1 MSSQFVDFNAD
12 GHLDFIAATYE
23 GTVFLVAGSKDGW
36 GQPQHLEDAKG
47 RNIVIS
53 LYYDM
58 EDNEYK
64 NANRSPKGQK
74 DSGDHCVSATVF
86 DWDDDGD
93 LDLLLGAY
101 DGALYRQMNEGKPGA
116 PAYTGVNIPV
126 EAGGK
131 PFEMRGGLT
140 AARLVDWN
148 GDGLQDLVCGGFKG
162 GVSVLVNK
170 GQRDKPR
177 FGAPK
182 TLIAKAKMNG
192 APSEG
197 LYVDP
202 VDYDGDGDLDLL
214 VGGIAQVPS
223 EQTPL
228 SDEEAVN
235 LDQWMNK
242 LEKLEAQSIALY
254 ENLEK
259 ALANFSKKEK
269 RAALKEFQSGK
280 AMQMLEDSIARLYAK
295 IGKLESAPARESG
308 IWLYRRR

>member
-23 GTVFLVAGSKDGW
+23 GTVFLVAGSEDGW

-58 EDNEYK
+58 EDNKYK
-64 NANRSPKGQK
+64 NANRSPEGQK

-101 DGALYRQMNEGKPGA
+101 GGALYRQMNEGKPGA

-126 EAGGK
+126 EADGE

-162 GVSVLVNK
+162 GVSVLVNV
-170 GQRDKPR
+170 GQRGAPR
-177 FGAPK
+177 FGAPT
-182 TLIAKAKMNG
+182 TLIKKSKQLAG
-192 APSEG
+192 PTEG

-214 VGGIAQVPS
+214 VGGIALVPS
-223 EQTPL
+223 KETAL
-228 SDEEAVN
+228 SDTEADN
-235 LDQWMNK
+235 LDRWTK
-242 LEKLEAQSIALY
+242 RLEGLEAQSDALY
-254 ENLEK
+254 EQLEEESVNL
-259 ALANFSKKEK
+259 SKKEK
-269 RAALKEFQSGK
+269 RAALKELQSGE
-280 AMQMLEDSIARLYAK
+280 AMQGLEEAIVRFQK
-295 IGKLESAPARESG
+295 KVGKLESPPARESG

>member
-23 GTVFLVAGSKDGW
+23 GTVFLVAGSEDGW
-36 GQPQHLEDAKG
+36 GQPQHLKDSQG
-47 RNIVIS
+47 RNVVIS

-64 NANRSPKGQK
+64 NANRSPEGQK

-86 DWDDDGD
+86 DWDGDGD

-101 DGALYRQMNEGKPGA
+101 GGALYRQMNEGKPGA

-126 EAGGK
+126 EADGE

-140 AARLVDWN
+140 AARHVDRN

-162 GVSVLVNK
+162 GVSVLVNV
-170 GQRDKPR
+170 GQRGAPR
-177 FGAPK
+177 FGAPS
-182 TLIAKAKMNG
+182 TLIKKSKQLAG
-192 APSEG
+192 PSEG

-214 VGGIAQVPS
+214 VGGIALVPS
-223 EQTPL
+223 KETAL
-228 SDEEAVN
+228 SDSEADN
-235 LDQWMNK
+235 LDKWTKK
-242 LEKLEAQSIALY
+242 LEDLKAQSDALY
-254 ENLEK
+254 GQLKEESQNL
-259 ALANFSKKEK
+259 SKKEK
-269 RAALKEFQSGK
+269 RAALKELQSGE
-280 AMQMLEDSIARLYAK
+280 AMQELEKAIARLEK
-295 IGKLESAPARESG
+295 KVGKLDSPPARESG

>member
-12 GHLDFIAATYE
+12 GHLDFITATYE
-23 GTVFLVAGSKDGW
+23 GTVFLVTGSDDGW
-36 GQPQHLEDAKG
+36 GEPQHLKDFKG
-47 RNIVIS
+47 RNVVIS

-101 DGALYRQMNEGKPGA
+101 DGALYRQMNDGKPGA

-126 EAGGK
+126 EADGK

-162 GVSVLVNK
+162 GVSVLLNV
-170 GQRDKPR
+170 GQRGAPG
-177 FGAPK
+177 FGAPT
-182 TLIAKAKMNG
+182 TLIPKSKMISG
-192 APSEG
+192 PSEG

-214 VGGIAQVPS
+214 VGGIARVPGRVS
-223 EQTPL
+223 PL
-228 SDEEAVN
+228 SDTEAAK
-235 LDQWMNK
+235 LKQWKGK
-242 LEKLEAQSIALY
+242 LADLEAQY
-254 ENLEK
+254 EVLVEESLEEW
-259 ALANFSKKEK
+259 AGLSKKETRK
-269 RAALKEFQSGK
+269 ALKELHSGE
-280 AMQMLEDSIARLYAK
+280 AVQGLEESIERFRKK
-295 IGKLESAPARESG
+295 IKKVDAPPSRESG
-308 IWLYRRR
+308 VWLYRRR

>member
-23 GTVFLVAGSKDGW
+23 GTVFLVTGSEDGW

-47 RNIVIS
+47 RNVVIS

-116 PAYTGVNIPV
+116 PAYTGINIPV
-126 EAGGK
+126 EADGK

-170 GQRDKPR
+170 GQHDSPL
-177 FGAPK
+177 FGAPT
-182 TLIAKAKMNG
+182 TLIAKAKKNG
-192 APSEG
+192 RPSEG

-214 VGGIAQVPS
+214 VGGIALVPGNV
-223 EQTPL
+223 TPL
-228 SDEEAVN
+228 SDTEAAK
-235 LDQWMNK
+235 LDQWKGK
-242 LEKLEAQSIALY
+242 LEDLEAQSEAMY
-254 ENLEK
+254 EQAVEEWTGLSRKETRK
-259 ALANFSKKEK
+259 ALE
-269 RAALKEFQSGK
+269 EFQSGE
-280 AMQMLEDSIARLYAK
+280 AMQELEASITRLYKK
-295 IGKLESAPARESG
+295 IGKLDSAPTRESG

>member
-12 GHLDFIAATYE
+12 GHQDFIAATYE
-23 GTVFLVAGSKDGW
+23 GTVFLVAGSEDGW
-36 GQPQHLEDAKG
+36 GQPQHLKDSQG
-47 RNIVIS
+47 RNVVIS

-64 NANRSPKGQK
+64 NANRSPEGQK

-86 DWDDDGD
+86 DWDGDGD

-101 DGALYRQMNEGKPGA
+101 GGALYRQMNEGKPGA

-126 EAGGK
+126 EADGE

-162 GVSVLVNK
+162 GVSVLVNV
-170 GQRDKPR
+170 GQRGAPR
-177 FGAPK
+177 FGAPS
-182 TLIAKAKMNG
+182 TLIKKSKQLAGPRM
-192 APSEG
+192 G

-214 VGGIAQVPS
+214 VGGIALVPS
-223 EQTPL
+223 KETAL
-228 SDEEAVN
+228 SDSEADN
-235 LDQWMNK
+235 LDKWTKK
-242 LEKLEAQSIALY
+242 LEDLKAQSDALY
-254 ENLEK
+254 GQLKEESQNL
-259 ALANFSKKEK
+259 SKKEK
-269 RAALKEFQSGK
+269 RAALKELQSGE
-280 AMQMLEDSIARLYAK
+280 AMQELEKAILRLQKKVDKLDSP
-295 IGKLESAPARESG
+295 PARESG

>member
-12 GHLDFIAATYE
+12 GRLDFIAATYE
-23 GTVFLVAGSKDGW
+23 GTVFLVEGSADGW
-36 GQPQHLEDAKG
+36 GQPQHLKDSKG

-58 EDNEYK
+58 EDNEYR
-64 NANRSPKGQK
+64 NANRSPEGQK

-101 DGALYRQMNEGKPGA
+101 GGALYRQMNEGKPGA

-126 EAGGK
+126 EADGK

-162 GVSVLVNK
+162 GVSVLVNV
-170 GQRDKPR
+170 GQRGAPR
-177 FGAPK
+177 FGAPT
-182 TLIAKAKMNG
+182 TLIKKSKQIAG
-192 APSEG
+192 PREG

-214 VGGIAQVPS
+214 VGGIALVPS
-223 EQTPL
+223 KETAL
-228 SDEEAVN
+228 SDTEADN
-235 LDQWMNK
+235 LDRWTK
-242 LEKLEAQSIALY
+242 RLEGLRAQSDALY
-254 ENLEK
+254 EQLKEESLNL
-259 ALANFSKKEK
+259 SKKEK
-269 RAALKEFQSGK
+269 RVALKELQSGE
-280 AMQMLEDSIARLYAK
+280 AMQGLEEAIVRFQK
-295 IGKLESAPARESG
+295 KVGKLESPPARESG